1 MREKAEKLG
10 ANAVISLQFQT
21 SVVMSG
27 AAEMVTVH
35 GSTENKPLM
44 NANIQRE
51 AKRMKVGLCQ

>member
-35 GSTENKPLM
+35 GST
-44 NANIQRE
+44 
-51 AKRMKVGLCQ
+51 